1 MTLLAYLNLVPVDL
15 MLIHHLDLGAV
26 TDGAGASCVVVL
38 VTNAG
43 SSMCF
48 GHVNFS
54 LPDGVTYQR
63 L

>member
-1 MTLLAYLNLVPVDL
+1 MTLLADLDLIPVNLL
-15 MLIHHLDLGAV
+15 FIHHLDLGAV
-26 TDGAGASCVVVL
+26 TDGADTSCVVVL

-54 LPDGVTYQR
+54 LPDGVTYRR